1 MCFIYTAEVNG
12 DTNNGSTS
20 KKNVLGWVP
29 EQQKEKKRK
38 KDLVLLGLR
47 RDIMETF
54 IAQYI
59 LK

>member
-1 MCFIYTAEVNG
+1 MQIMEAHLRR
-12 DTNNGSTS
+12 
-20 KKNVLGWVP
+20 KNVLGWVP